1 MYMMMVNRMFV
12 RISAFLALTLGL
24 GACLSNVELVDEIR
38 AKENQAQIASYFS
51 KQGQSPIAMENGA
64 YYVVTKSN
72 PVGELATKG
81 DTLSVHYEFAN
92 LVTGQILDSTNRKLN
107 SPYVYRY
114 GFTNP
119 VFSRLMAFVREG
131 EQAVMAL
138 PGTAQDFPGLPA
150 YTPMKVTIKYYKVR
164 SQTDNINEF
173 IAERGYNVTETTEE
187 GLRFIQLAKGT
198 GDIPATGKVV
208 KIKYTGRFLNGFA
221 FDGNMLKTDSLSVT
235 IGGTQTVQGFQK
247 GIEKMR
253 LGEKAILV
261 FPSTLGYGQSGSGS
275 IPGYT
280 PLMFEVY
287 LAKINE

>member
-1 MYMMMVNRMFV
+1 MFV

-38 AKENQAQIASYFS
+38 AKENQAQITAYFT
-51 KQGQSPIAMENGA
+51 KLGQSPTAMENGA
-64 YYVVTKSN
+64 YYVLTKTN
-72 PVGELATKG
+72 PSGELATKG
-81 DTLSVHYEFAN
+81 DTLSVHFEFAN
-92 LVTGQILDSTNRKLN
+92 LVTGQVLDSTDRKN
-107 SPYVYRY
+107 NAPFVYLY

-119 VFSRLMAFVREG
+119 VFSRLMAFLREG
-131 EQAVMAL
+131 EQAVLAL
-138 PGTAQDFPGLPA
+138 PGTAQEFPGLPA
-150 YTPMKVTIKYYKVR
+150 YTPMRVTIKSYKVR
-164 SQTDNINEF
+164 SQADNINEF
-173 IAERGYNVTETTEE
+173 IAARGYNVTETTED
-187 GLRFIQLAKGT
+187 GLRFIQLVKGT
-198 GDIPATGKVV
+198 GELAASGKVV
-208 KIKYTGRFLNGFA
+208 KVKYTGRFLNGVA

-235 IGGTQTVQGFQK
+235 IGGSQTVKGFQK

-261 FPSTLGYGQSGSGS
+261 FPSTLGYGQAGSGS